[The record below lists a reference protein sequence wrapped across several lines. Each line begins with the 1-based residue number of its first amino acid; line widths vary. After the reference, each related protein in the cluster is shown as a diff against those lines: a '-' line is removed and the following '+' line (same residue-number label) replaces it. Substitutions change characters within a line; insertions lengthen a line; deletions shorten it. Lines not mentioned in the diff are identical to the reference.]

1 MTLLRMLGNA
11 RALLQRPKHRHC
23 QSAIACSRNNG
34 FWWLSGRVRW
44 WVNTSP
50 ELYRREHNPG
60 TAGPGQSKPGLCTS
74 ISKER
79 CLPEG
84 CLFTGEALN
93 QYTGTKESSN
103 ANRSSI
109 QMWNP
114 SNVPLAS
121 KTPSVTH
128 SPMKRAVSEVIF
140 IYNVFVP
147 HVCLGSGGQ
156 VGVGGISHS
165 FLFTHS
171 GFRLQSSE
179 SHKAATDEQSKAH
192 IYLHQNYITYLL

>member
-1 MTLLRMLGNA
+1 MTVLRMLDNA
-11 RALLQRPKHRHC
+11 NAFLQRRKHRRC
-23 QSAIACSRNNG
+23 QTAIACGRNNG
-34 FWWLSGRVRW
+34 FWWLSDRVRW
-44 WVNTSP
+44 WVNTIP
-50 ELYRREHNPG
+50 ELHRTERNPG
-60 TAGPGQSKPGLCTS
+60 TAGPGQSKPGLCIS
-74 ISKER
+74 ISQER
-79 CLPEG
+79 CLPASG
-84 CLFTGEALN
+84 LFTGETLN

-114 SNVPLAS
+114 SNGPLAS

-147 HVCLGSGGQ
+147 YVCLESGGQ
-156 VGVGGISHS
+156 GGVGGISHS

-171 GFRLQSSE
+171 GFRLRRSE
-179 SHKAATDEQSKAH
+179 PHKAATDEQSQAH
-192 IYLHQNYITYLL
+192 IYLHRNYITYLL